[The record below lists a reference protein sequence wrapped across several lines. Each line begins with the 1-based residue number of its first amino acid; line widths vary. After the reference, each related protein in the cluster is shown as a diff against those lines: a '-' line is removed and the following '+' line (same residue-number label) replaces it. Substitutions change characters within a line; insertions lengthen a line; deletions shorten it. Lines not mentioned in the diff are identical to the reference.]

1 MTLVGPV
8 VGIDVPDIKLRWLL
22 PFVWLLFESAK
33 TASGVA
39 SRSATG
45 ARLVDSPAA

>member
-1 MTLVGPV
+1 MTLAGPV

-33 TASGVA
+33 TAPGAA
-39 SRSATG
+39 SRRRAAPGSWKPSA
-45 ARLVDSPAA
+45 R